1 MKNFRKYGRAPFRV
15 AVVHGGPGAS
25 GEMAPIAKEL
35 SLDWSVLEP
44 LQTATSLSKQIK
56 ELKATLKNHA
66 ELPVTLIG
74 HSWGAWLTCLLAA
87 KHPPLVKK
95 LILVGTS
102 PFEAKYAR
110 NIMKTRL
117 DRLDQKGRLKVL
129 AVMEK
134 LDDPDA
140 DDKNMLLAELGKL
153 ISRTDSYDA
162 LPDDNEPLEYEHR
175 IYQRVRPQAAELRR
189 SGRLLRLARKIKC
202 PVVAIHGDYDPHP
215 PDGVKKPLALVLK
228 NFRFILLEK
237 CGHFPWLERQARD
250 RFYEILKRE
259 IG

>member
-1 MKNFRKYGRAPFRV
+1 MKNFRKYGEAPFRV

-25 GEMAPIAKEL
+25 GEMAPVAREL
-35 SLDWSVLEP
+35 SMDRGVLEP
-44 LQTATSLSKQIK
+44 LQTATSLPKQIK
-56 ELKATLKNHA
+56 ELKATLKNHGK
-66 ELPVTLIG
+66 LPITLIG
-74 HSWGAWLTCLLAA
+74 HSWGAWLACMLAA
-87 KHPPLVKK
+87 KHPSLVKK

-117 DRLDQKGRLKVL
+117 DRLDQKGRLEVL

-134 LDDPDA
+134 LDDPA
-140 DDKNMLLAELGKL
+140 ISDKNMLMAELGKL

-215 PDGVKKPLALVLK
+215 PEGVKEPLSKITKDFRLILLK
-228 NFRFILLEK
+228 N
-237 CGHFPWLERQARD
+237 CGHKPWIERNAKD
-250 RFYEILKRE
+250 RFYEILKE
-259 IG
+259 EL